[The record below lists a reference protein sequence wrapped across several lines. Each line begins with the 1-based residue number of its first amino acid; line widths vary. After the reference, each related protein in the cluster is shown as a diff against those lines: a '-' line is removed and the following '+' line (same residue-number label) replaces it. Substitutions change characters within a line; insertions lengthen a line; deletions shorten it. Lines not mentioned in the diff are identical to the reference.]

1 MLPKRNRK
9 ERITDRKLEEI
20 IGVSQV
26 NTIMESSLQLNKP
39 VPILGLNGIYGYKGV
54 FITNSFFED
63 KVFGMTGF
71 ASLSDLISEATT
83 GGKRQ
88 EIIYNK
94 VGTTG
99 VANSASTLWNVG
111 NVPAAGGVHGAA
123 PGGTAPTS
131 ATTGAIRGWTDPG
144 GSDTLHLVTGQA
156 LSSVANNTLLL
167 FDRVFGGTQSL
178 NATNTAWTGVPTRY
192 ADATSAGNFI
202 AMEVTT
208 VMSATATNLIITYV
222 DQDNNAAQAGTT
234 TALTVSSAVNRVPF
248 PTNQWFYVLATPDVG
263 ARAITNI
270 QSTGANTG
278 VANFFIGH
286 PLAFLPLPVAN
297 VYFSYSYINE
307 MFNLVQVKAG
317 ACLSL
322 MELNKPST
330 TATTYNGGFT
340 MVSG

>member
-1 MLPKRNRK
+1 MLLKHKK

-26 NTIMESSLQLNKP
+26 ETIMESSLQLNKP
-39 VPILGLNGIYGYKGV
+39 VPILGLNGIYAYKGI

-63 KVFGMTGF
+63 KVFSMTGF
-71 ASLSDLISEATT
+71 ASLSDLITEATT

-88 EIIYNK
+88 EIVFRK

-99 VANSASTLWNVG
+99 VAGSANTLWNVG

-123 PGGTAPTS
+123 PGGTVTTS
-131 ATTGAIRGWTDPG
+131 STTGAIVGWSNPG
-144 GSDTLHLVTGQA
+144 GSDTLHLVQGQV

-167 FDRVFGGTQSL
+167 FDRLWGASQSL
-178 NATNTAWTGVPTRY
+178 NATNTAYTGVPTRY
-192 ADATSAGNFI
+192 TGTSAAGNFV

-208 VMSATATNLIITYV
+208 AMSATATNLIVTYV
-222 DQDNNAAQAGTT
+222 DQDGNAAQAGTT

-248 PTNQWFYVLATPDVG
+248 PTNNWFYVLASPDVG
-263 ARAITNI
+263 TRNITNI

-278 VANFFIGH
+278 VANFFIGR
-286 PLAFLPLPVAN
+286 PLAYLPLPVAN
-297 VYFSYSYINE
+297 VYFSYNFINE
-307 MFNLVQVKAG
+307 MFNLVEVKSS

-322 MELNKPST
+322 MELNKAAT
-330 TATTYNGGFT
+330 TATTYNGSFT